1 MKHKD
6 LYLGF
11 LSLGMCLIVTAVTTK
26 PAVAQC
32 VMSHVGVQ
40 LNISDTPATQT
51 SNVEM
56 ISPKSCRGNTSSSTA
71 VQVNTGNNGR
81 VRQHQEVRHEIR
93 NNGNG
98 GNRTG
103 VSGRTIK
110 SNIVIPVNITT
121 PKNFRP

>member
-1 MKHKD
+1 MKRKD

-11 LSLGMCLIVTAVTTK
+11 LSFGMCLTVATFATK

-40 LNISDTPATQT
+40 LNMSNTPATQT

-56 ISPKSCRGNTSSSTA
+56 HSPKSCTGNTSSSTA
-71 VQVNTGNNGR
+71 VQVNTSNNGR

-93 NNGNG
+93 NNGRNS
-98 GNRTG
+98 TG
-103 VSGRTIK
+103 MSGPTVK
-110 SNIVIPVNITT
+110 SSIVVPVNVKT
-121 PKNFRP
+121 PKNFHP